1 MSFYSFSVSGT
12 FDSSKNINQNT
23 VMKQIENLRDLLI
36 EQGRELQSAE
46 KQQLT
51 DLPMIEK
58 QASSRAL
65 KKIINKQIDK
75 TKNQQIRIKQVF
87 QKLNAS
93 LEGQQSEP
101 YNALVNFCF
110 NLIED
115 CTDYDIRDVAII
127 NGIQHINRHKIA
139 GYGTIAAYA
148 EEIGN
153 QDAASLLHESLK
165 DEKSIYC
172 ELRDL
177 AINEVNKAAAVP
189 VIA

>member
-1 MSFYSFSVSGT
+1 
-12 FDSSKNINQNT
+12 
-23 VMKQIENLRDLLI
+23 MKQIENLRDLLI
-36 EQGRELQSAE
+36 EQGRELQSTE

-58 QASSRAL
+58 RASSLGL
-65 KKIINKQIDK
+65 KKIIIKQIDK
-75 TKNQQIRIKQVF
+75 TKNQQIRIKQAF

-93 LEGQQSEP
+93 LDGKQSEP
-101 YNALVNFCF
+101 YNALVKYCF
-110 NLIED
+110 GLLDD
-115 CTDYDIRDVAII
+115 CTDSDIRDVAII

-139 GYGTIAAYA
+139 GYGIIAAYA

-153 QDAASLLHESLK
+153 QEAASLLHESLQ
-165 DEKSIYC
+165 DEKTIYC

-189 VIA
+189 VMA